1 MSASCVIMSAET
13 SPVTMFPF
21 GWAEPRGVQPIRPPP
36 PSPSDAGLAPDS
48 PSTQEATPAAAATEY
63 PLSTRYWPIARVLL
77 PLAMSV
83 STAALPPDE
92 DCAPELAWEV
102 ALGDGVAAGAWVGAD
117 WAVAAGWG
125 AAVLA
130 GAEGG
135 ATVGFAA
142 LADRL
147 ACGLADREAT
157 ARLAVLAARIMADA
171 AESTPP
177 TLMPAWVALFR
188 VTGSASSSE
197 SWAAWGWPLPA
208 TRP

>member
-92 DCAPELAWEV
+92 DCAPELAW
-102 ALGDGVAAGAWVGAD
+102 ALAVGDGGAAAGGAAD
-117 WAVAAGWG
+117 GAVAAGWG
-125 AAVLA
+125 AAAVLA
-130 GAEGG
+130 GVEDG
-135 ATVGFAA
+135 AAVGSAA

-147 ACGLADREAT
+147 ARGLAEREA
-157 ARLAVLAARIMADA
+157 
-171 AESTPP
+171 
-177 TLMPAWVALFR
+177 
-188 VTGSASSSE
+188 
-197 SWAAWGWPLPA
+197 
-208 TRP
+208 

>member
-1 MSASCVIMSAET
+1 
-13 SPVTMFPF
+13 
-21 GWAEPRGVQPIRPPP
+21 
-36 PSPSDAGLAPDS
+36 
-48 PSTQEATPAAAATEY
+48 
-63 PLSTRYWPIARVLL
+63 LSTRYWPIASVLL

-92 DCAPELAWEV
+92 DCAPELDVELAV
-102 ALGDGVAAGAWVGAD
+102 GDGVAAGAWVGAA
-117 WAVAAGWG
+117 WAVAAVWG
-125 AAVLA
+125 AGAVLA
-130 GAEGG
+130 GAEDG
-135 ATVGFAA
+135 AAVGFAA

-177 TLMPAWVALFR
+177 TLMPAWLALFR
-188 VTGSASSSE
+188 LTGSDSSSE
-197 SWAAWGWPLPA
+197 SWAACGWPLPA